1 MPVPFLF
8 LQGCDGDWQ
17 NLLTSK
23 RHHESGKQL
32 SFVLGIENI
41 SPETHENN
49 KKDNG
54 KPKLNVKSPLF
65 KHMSHIFLGMTTVFR
80 ETNVWKKIL
89 RKFLRFF
96 SALHL
101 LYEDSKLNKFCWKSC
116 PLLASFLSRLSADL
130 NLQNFVEHYW
140 KEFPTMCHMSV
151 EKAKTE
157 QIDLKMIQ
165 DLELSM
171 LIDPPSIFKTL
182 EAIIKGQPIKDIFP
196 IITGVTSRYQFEF
209 LPHEKK
215 RLNF

>member
-1 MPVPFLF
+1 MF
-8 LQGCDGDWQ
+8 
-17 NLLTSK
+17 
-23 RHHESGKQL
+23 E
-32 SFVLGIENI
+32 
-41 SPETHENN
+41 
-49 KKDNG
+49 
-54 KPKLNVKSPLF
+54 
-65 KHMSHIFLGMTTVFR
+65 
-80 ETNVWKKIL
+80 KKIL

-157 QIDLKMIQ
+157 QVDLKMIQ

-171 LIDPPSIFKTL
+171 LNDPPSIFKTL

-196 IITGVTSRYQFEF
+196 IISGVTSRYQFEF
-209 LPHEKK
+209 LLHKK
-215 RLNF
+215 NSIF